1 MSLESRITFT
11 GSISPS
17 ETGLFRFVISDV
29 KFHDEGQYECYVGP
43 PDNRGFTID
52 NCGQTLFVMAAST
65 VYIRFGETATLAW
78 NLHGSGMK
86 EFWVRN
92 DFWHSTIFHI
102 TKYKKVN
109 IPSRTLRSRIV
120 FTGHITSSGTG
131 LFRFM
136 INDADDH
143 DFGQYSC
150 YKGSPQRPGA
160 KVPNCGQNLVVIRVQ
175 EPYIESPRKATVGDS
190 VNLTCHS
197 FLKSFPNWN
206 LTLSFIWSRN
216 GTRVEHGGKHKL
228 VSVSRS
234 WTGGRYMTITLTISG
249 VTKKDRGE
257 RYTCQTV
264 VGENLLTDQS
274 MENILDVS
282 YIPHPHSKN
291 TEVEVGDNVLFSMKT
306 FVHQTKIYVIS
317 PTDRLVFEM
326 DSYEIYI
333 REAFW
338 TRIKVMKV
346 ITSLATASVQ
356 FQLSD
361 ITSSDAGRY
370 YCSVEPRGQTGCSWD
385 HFLVVSNVTSN
396 TVTVTSTQTS
406 AATTTGILLST
417 ATTANTDQNYWN
429 LRSQRSYITPMQ
441 NMPENIDSQG
451 YAEIDNADL
460 LERGAGNL
468 ARPVGKIQ
476 SDDNIPPGARIRRER
491 QQLERNCR
499 KVDENDEYEEVKPLD
514 TINSEELAEEQE
526 KRAPMQQPDQDSVED
541 ITGEMNITL
550 PEASSYSDPLLS
562 VADWSVHGRDS
573 GSMTAGRIDA
583 LAETSF
589 MTQDTDEPWDA
600 PLGTVDTE
608 KLSGTIEIFPEV
620 GRMTANNAGAH
631 QLSMEGRGDNAESEA
646 RGVTNI
652 TTDNYDSLMP
662 HRSCHT
668 YRALG
673 HTTDK

>member
-1 MSLESRITFT
+1 
-11 GSISPS
+11 
-17 ETGLFRFVISDV
+17 
-29 KFHDEGQYECYVGP
+29 
-43 PDNRGFTID
+43 
-52 NCGQTLFVMAAST
+52 
-65 VYIRFGETATLAW
+65 
-78 NLHGSGMK
+78 MK
-86 EFWVRN
+86 EFLVRN
-92 DFWHSTIFHI
+92 DFWKSTLFHI
-102 TKYKKVN
+102 TKYKQVN

-120 FTGHITSSGTG
+120 FTGHITSTGTG
-131 LFRFM
+131 LFSFM

-175 EPYIESPRKATVGDS
+175 EPYIESPGKATVGDS

-197 FLKSFPNWN
+197 FLKSYPNWN
-206 LTLSFIWSRN
+206 LTMSFMWSRN

-228 VSVSRS
+228 ESVSRS
-234 WTGGRYMTITLTISG
+234 WTGGRFMTSTVTISG
-249 VTKKDRGE
+249 VTKKDRTE
-257 RYTCQTV
+257 RYTCQSV
-264 VGENLLTDQS
+264 VVENLLTDQS
-274 MENILDVS
+274 IDNVLGVS
-282 YIPHPHSKN
+282 YIPETHSKH
-291 TEVEVGDNVLFSMKT
+291 TEVDVGDTVLLSMNIS
-306 FVHQTKIYVIS
+306 VHQTKISVIG
-317 PTDRLVFEM
+317 PTDRVVLEM
-326 DSYEIYI
+326 DSTEIYI
-333 REAFW
+333 REAYW

-346 ITSLATASVQ
+346 ITSLATVAVQ

-370 YCSVEPRGQTGCSWD
+370 YCSLKPRGQTGCSWD
-385 HFLVVSNVTSN
+385 HFLVVSIDVTSN

-406 AATTTGILLST
+406 AATTTGVPLST
-417 ATTANTDQNYWN
+417 ATTANTDQSVTTVVLYIIVGCCVLFIVLTVFIVAAIVLIRIKRQDYWN
-429 LRSQRSYITPMQ
+429 LRSRGSYITPMQ
-441 NMPENIDSQG
+441 NMPENIDSRG
-451 YAEIDNADL
+451 YAEIDDADL

-468 ARPVGKIQ
+468 AQPVGNIQ
-476 SDDNIPPGARIRRER
+476 SDDNIPPGARIGRER

-499 KVDENDEYEEVKPLD
+499 KVDEDDEYEEVKPLD

-526 KRAPMQQPDQDSVED
+526 KRAQMQQPDQDSGED

-550 PEASSYSDPLLS
+550 PEASSHSDLLLA

-573 GSMTAGRIDA
+573 GSMTAGRIDV

-589 MTQDTDEPWDA
+589 MTQDTDETWNA

-608 KLSGTIEIFPEV
+608 ELSATIEIFPEV

-662 HRSCHT
+662 HRSCDT
-668 YRALG
+668 YTALG